1 VGTALGPSLGG
12 VLIAAFGWPSVF
24 ATMALAGVGALLLA
38 TWTLPGN
45 LPVIRQ
51 WPSLDLPGI
60 VLLALSLGAYALAT
74 TLDANT
80 SVRAAL
86 AVGSVLGLIAFVAVE
101 AQAASPLIQ
110 LHLLRNAEL
119 SSGLLAL
126 GLVSAILMATLVVGP
141 FYLSDALGLG
151 PVATGLV
158 MTVGPGIVALVGVPA
173 GQLVDRLGSPTVT
186 FTGLSGVVLGSG
198 LMSWLPGHFGVGD
211 YIVSLALIT
220 MGYALFQVANNA
232 AVMSTATADRRGVT
246 SALLALARNL
256 GLVTGASAMGA
267 LFTMGPHTAG
277 ILGPAAGE
285 AGLRLTFPAAASLG
299 GLALAAAWWG
309 LRSRT
314 PGVS

>member
-1 VGTALGPSLGG
+1 
-12 VLIAAFGWPSVF
+12 
-24 ATMALAGVGALLLA
+24 
-38 TWTLPGN
+38 
-45 LPVIRQ
+45 
-51 WPSLDLPGI
+51 
-60 VLLALSLGAYALAT
+60 
-74 TLDANT
+74 
-80 SVRAAL
+80 
-86 AVGSVLGLIAFVAVE
+86 
-101 AQAASPLIQ
+101 
-110 LHLLRNAEL
+110 L

-173 GQLVDRLGSPTVT
+173 GQLVDRLGSQAVT

-198 LMSWLPGHFGVGD
+198 LMSWLPGHFGLGGYVG
-211 YIVSLALIT
+211 SLALIT

-232 AVMSTATADRRGVT
+232 AIMKTASADRRGVT

-267 LFTMGPHTAG
+267 LFALGSRVAG
-277 ILGPAAGE
+277 NLGADAVE
-285 AGLRLTFPAAASLG
+285 AGLQVTFTVAASLG

-314 PGVS
+314 AGVGLPLGK